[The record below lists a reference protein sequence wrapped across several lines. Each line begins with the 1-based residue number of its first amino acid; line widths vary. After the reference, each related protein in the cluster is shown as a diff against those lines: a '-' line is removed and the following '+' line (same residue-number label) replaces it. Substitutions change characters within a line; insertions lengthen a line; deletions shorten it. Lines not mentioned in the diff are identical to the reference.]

1 MQKNIINLTIQDIE
15 ELYKSYMPYIQ
26 NGGLFVKTQKL
37 YQMGA
42 EVFLLLSLMDET
54 ERLPIPGKVV
64 WITPAHANNQQPS
77 GIGIQ
82 FAPADNGQTRA
93 RIETY
98 LAGKL
103 NSDRPTYTF

>member
-1 MQKNIINLTIQDIE
+1 MQKNIINLSLSDAD
-15 ELYKSYMPYIQ
+15 ELYKAYMPYIH
-26 NGGLFVKTQKL
+26 NGGLFVQTTKN
-37 YQMGA
+37 YQMGD
-42 EVFLLLSLMDET
+42 EVFLLLSLMDEG

-64 WITPAHANNQQPS
+64 WITPERAHNQKPS

-82 FAPADNGQTRA
+82 FNASDNGQTGA

-98 LAGKL
+98 LAGRL